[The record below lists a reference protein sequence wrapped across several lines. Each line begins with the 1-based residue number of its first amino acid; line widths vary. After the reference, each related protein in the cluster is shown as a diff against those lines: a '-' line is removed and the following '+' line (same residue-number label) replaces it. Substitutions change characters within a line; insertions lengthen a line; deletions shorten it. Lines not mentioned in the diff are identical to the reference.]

1 MTRLYNWKSE
11 KIKRRVLRNNMSK
24 AEQILWQRLRK
35 RQINGKRF
43 LRQFSVEKYVVDFY
57 CQELKLAIEVDGN
70 THNTLEEIEQDKVRQ
85 KRIEIYGIEFI
96 RFRNEEIFSDI
107 ENVLDKIKKRILEIS

>member
-1 MTRLYNWKSE
+1 MTRVFKWKSE
-11 KIKRRVLRNNMSK
+11 KNKRRELRKNVSK

-35 RQINGKRF
+35 RQILGKRF

-70 THNTLEEIEQDKVRQ
+70 THNSLEEIEQDKVRQ
-85 KRIEIYGIEFI
+85 KRIENYGIEFL
-96 RFRNEEIFSDI
+96 RFRNEEILSDI